1 LAART
6 CLTVSRICALALSG
20 RVSMVAALRAYALRR
35 TASVPASN
43 AHLTVSRPIP
53 LLAPM
58 IKTVAMIRWIAG
70 SRRTAI
76 WVDLRPRQI
85 EHPRD
90 LVGAAL
96 SGFDC

>member
-1 LAART
+1 
-6 CLTVSRICALALSG
+6 
-20 RVSMVAALRAYALRR
+20 
-35 TASVPASN
+35 
-43 AHLTVSRPIP
+43 LTVSRPIP

-58 IKTVAMIRWIAG
+58 IKTVAMIRWLAG